1 MSERYFTYK
10 SRPVVRNGKTIYY
23 GTMAAPYVV
32 MMNVTAEESEGELK
46 TASEIKCY
54 LMKTDTT
61 LNPMDAITKTAARP
75 TLYEALELAAA
86 WLKSTEKAAG

>member
-10 SRPVVRNGKTIYY
+10 ARPVVRNGRTIYY
-23 GTMAAPYVV
+23 GSMAAPYVV
-32 MMNVTAEESEGELK
+32 MMNVTAEEATGDLK

-54 LMKTDTT
+54 LMQTDKS
-61 LNPMDAITKTAARP
+61 LNPMEAITKTAARP

-86 WLKSTEKAAG
+86 WLKTTEPAAG